1 MADYI
6 QDPDNPNKQIPAP
19 RGHNLFIEQPNQSF
33 VAVMTTAQRTSGKS
47 TKGTMIYDIT
57 LGKLYI
63 HDGADWVSITKDA

>member
-6 QDPDNPNKQIPAP
+6 QDPDNPGKQIPAP

-47 TKGTMIYDIT
+47 TKGTMIYDT
-57 LGKLYI
+57 DEAALYI
-63 HDGADWVSITKDA
+63 HNGTAWVVISIDA